1 MSNLTGCG
9 RIATLIVIRR
19 VFSVGALLG
28 LAACSGDGGTG
39 IADGQS
45 PDPVAID
52 FPIAYTKGPLLDAQM
67 QQFQSPDLRDQM
79 RFNVGTDLYFRDRA
93 SPSAADRNITVNET
107 QGVGDVQGVEIS
119 VDGSIVLFAM
129 RGPFD
134 PNLADEDQPT
144 WNIWE
149 YEIATDTLQRVISD
163 DLTAEDGHDISP
175 HYLPDGRIVFASTR
189 QHQQKATLLLEN
201 KPQYEAEEE
210 DRNESAFV
218 LHVMDD
224 DGENLRQISFNQS
237 HDFEPT
243 VLDDGRV
250 LFSRWDNAGNV
261 NGVHLYRMNPDG
273 SELELLYGA
282 ESHLTGT
289 GQSEVQFI
297 GARELPDGRIMAIAR
312 PAVHPELGGDVIIID
327 TPNFV
332 EDTQPTAINVGMA
345 GPAQSSATPLQVRTD
360 LLPSPGG
367 RFASAFPLWD
377 GTDRVLV
384 SWNICRVTDAM
395 GVIFPCDAQRLA
407 DPAFQLAPPLYGIWM
422 YDPADQTQLPIVV
435 GEEGMLIGDIVAAQ
449 SRANPQV
456 ILDKAPGFNADA
468 ELASQD
474 VGIINIRS
482 VYDIDGVD
490 VATPDIETVADPAIT
505 TADERVARFLRIEK
519 PVPLPND
526 DVLDF
531 ANTAF
536 GVSAQQGMREILG
549 YAPIEPDGS
558 VRVKVPANVPFAI
571 SVLNADGRRITP
583 RHQNWLQVLPGDEL
597 QCNGCHDPT
606 SGLSHGR
613 SDSFDSVYVGAT
625 STGVPFPNT
634 DSALFTDFG
643 ETMAETRS
651 RIDCAADI
659 TCPGME
665 LSVDVIYEDFWTDP
679 VAAGRA
685 ADARFAYRYLDDTIT
700 GDVGLQTTPPTTLDC
715 TQGWSSSCRI
725 VINYEQHIHP
735 IWELPRLTL
744 DPNDPNIVLN
754 DRTCTTAGCHTFVG
768 SMNTVQQP
776 AAQLDLTDGPSQQ
789 VPDHKNAYQELLVD
803 DNVTD
808 AAGADVLVPSGQL
821 DINGNPILVPVSV
834 GASMSPAGALASDTF
849 FSRFDAGGTHAGDLS
864 PAELRLIS
872 EWLDLGAQYFNNPFD
887 PDVPLN

>member
-1 MSNLTGCG
+1 MSNLTGCS
-9 RIATLIVIRR
+9 RISALIVLIRVLCAG
-19 VFSVGALLG
+19 VFLG
-28 LAACSGDGGTG
+28 VVACSGDGGTG
-39 IADGQS
+39 VADGQS
-45 PDPVAID
+45 PDPVAVD

-67 QQFQSPDLRDQM
+67 QQFQSTDLRDQL

-93 SPSAADRNITVNET
+93 SPSSADRNITMGET

-119 VDGSIVLFAM
+119 VDGSTVLFAM

-134 PNLADEDQPT
+134 PNLNDDEQPT

-149 YEIATDTLQRVISD
+149 YEIATDTLQRVIPD
-163 DLTAEDGHDISP
+163 DLTAEGGQDISP
-175 HYLPDGRIVFASTR
+175 HYLPDGRIIFSSTR
-189 QHQQKATLLLEN
+189 QRQQKATLLDEG
-201 KPQYEAEEE
+201 KPQYDAVEE
-210 DRNESAFV
+210 DRNEPAFV

-224 DGENLRQISFNQS
+224 DGGNLHQVSFNQS
-237 HDFEPT
+237 HDLDPT

-250 LFSRWDNAGNV
+250 LFSRWDNAANV
-261 NGVHLYRMNPDG
+261 DGVHLYRMNPDG

-289 GQSEVQFI
+289 GQTEVQFI

-312 PAVHPELGGDVIIID
+312 PAVHPELGGDIVIID

-332 EDTQPTAINVGMA
+332 EDTQPTAINAGMP
-345 GPAQSSATPLQVRTD
+345 GPAQASATPLQVRTD
-360 LLPSPGG
+360 LVPSPGG

-384 SWNICRVTDAM
+384 SWSICRVTDALA
-395 GVIFPCDAQRLA
+395 VIFPCDAQRLA

-449 SRANPQV
+449 PRVNPQI

-474 VGIINIRS
+474 VGVINIRS
-482 VYDIDGVD
+482 VYDLDGVD
-490 VATPDIETVADPAIT
+490 VANPDIETVADPAAT
-505 TADERVARFLRIEK
+505 TADERLARFLRIEK
-519 PVPLPND
+519 PVPLPDD

-558 VRVKVPANVPFAI
+558 VRVKVPANVPFAV
-571 SVLNADGRRITP
+571 SVLDANGRRITP

-597 QCNGCHDPT
+597 ECNGCHDPT

-613 SDSFDSVYVGAT
+613 SDSFNSAYAGAL

-634 DSALFTDFG
+634 DPALFTDFG

-651 RIDCAADI
+651 RIDCTADI
-659 TCPGME
+659 TCPAME
-665 LSVDVIYEDFWTDP
+665 PSVDVIYTDVWTDP
-679 VAAGRA
+679 GAAGRP
-685 ADARFAYRYLDDTIT
+685 ADARLAYRYLDDLVM
-700 GDVGLQTTPPTTLDC
+700 GDIGLQTPPPTTLEC
-715 TQGWSSSCRI
+715 TQDWTSRCRI

-735 IWELPRLTL
+735 LWGLPRVNGALQ
-744 DPNDPNIVLN
+744 
-754 DRTCTTAGCHTFVG
+754 DRTCTAAGCHTFVG
-768 SMNTVQQP
+768 PMNTVQQP

-789 VPDHKNAYQELLVD
+789 VPDHFNAYRELLVD
-803 DNVTD
+803 DNATD
-808 AAGADVLVPSGQL
+808 AAGADILVPSGQF
-821 DINGNPILVPVSV
+821 DINGNPILVPVPV
-834 GASMSPAGALASDTF
+834 GASMSAGGSLASDVF
-849 FSRFDAGGTHAGDLS
+849 FSRFDAGGSHAGDLS
-864 PAELRLIS
+864 PAELRLLA
-872 EWLDLGAQYFNNPFD
+872 EWLDIGAQYFNNPFD
-887 PDVPLN
+887 PTVPLN

>member
-1 MSNLTGCG
+1 MSKLTGCS
-9 RIATLIVIRR
+9 RITALIVIRR
-19 VFSVGALLG
+19 VLVVGGLLG
-28 LAACSGDGGTG
+28 VAACSGDGGTG

-67 QQFQSPDLRDQM
+67 QPFQSPDLRDQT

-93 SPSAADRNITVNET
+93 SPSAADRNITDSVT

-119 VDGSIVLFAM
+119 VDGTAVLFAM

-134 PNLADEDQPT
+134 PNLNDDEQPP

-149 YEIATDTLQRVISD
+149 YEIATDTLRRVIPD
-163 DLTAEDGHDISP
+163 DLTADDGHDISP

-210 DRNESAFV
+210 DRGEPAYV
-218 LHVMDD
+218 LHVMDS
-224 DGENLRQISFNQS
+224 DGSNLHQVSFNQS
-237 HDFEPT
+237 HDLDPT

-261 NGVHLYRMNPDG
+261 DGVHLYSMNPDG

-289 GQSEVQFI
+289 GQTEVQFI

-332 EDTQPTAINVGMA
+332 EDTQPTAINAGMT

-360 LLPSPGG
+360 LVPSPGG

-384 SWNICRVTDAM
+384 SWSICRVTDAL
-395 GVIFPCDAQRLA
+395 GVVFPCDAQRLA
-407 DPAFQLAPPLYGIWM
+407 DPTFQLAPPLYGIWM

-435 GEEGMLIGDIVAAQ
+435 GEEGMLIGEIVAAQ
-449 SRANPQV
+449 PRLSPQV
-456 ILDKAPGFNADA
+456 ILDKMPGAGADA

-474 VGIINIRS
+474 VGILNIRS

-490 VATPDIETVADPAIT
+490 SATPDIDTLADPAAT
-505 TADERVARFLRIEK
+505 TADQRAARFIRIVK
-519 PVPLPND
+519 PVPLPDD

-549 YAPIEPDGS
+549 YAPVEPDGS
-558 VRVKVPANVPFAI
+558 VRVKVPANVPFGV
-571 SVLNADGRRITP
+571 SVLDVNGRRISA
-583 RHQNWLQVLPGDEL
+583 RHQNWLQVVPGDEL
-597 QCNGCHDPT
+597 QCNGCHDRG

-613 SDSFDSVYVGAT
+613 RDSFDSVHAGAAA
-625 STGVPFPNT
+625 TGVPFPN
-634 DSALFTDFG
+634 SNLSLLANFG
-643 ETMAETRS
+643 ETMAETRT
-651 RIDCAADI
+651 RTDCALDI
-659 TCPGME
+659 TCPEMDA
-665 LSVDVIYEDFWTDP
+665 SVEVLYEDVWTDP
-679 VAAGRA
+679 MAAGRA
-685 ADARFAYRYLDDTIT
+685 ADARFGYRYIDDTAT
-700 GDVGLQTTPPTTLDC
+700 GDLGLQTTVPTTLPC
-715 TQGWSSSCRI
+715 VQNWSSACRI

-735 IWELPRLTL
+735 LWSLPRM
-744 DPNDPNIVLN
+744 NGAMQ
-754 DRTCTTAGCHTFVG
+754 DRTCTAAGCHSLVDA
-768 SMNTVQQP
+768 MNNAQAP
-776 AAQLDLTDGPSQQ
+776 AAQLDLTDGPSDQ
-789 VPDHKNAYQELLVD
+789 VADHYKSYRELLVD
-803 DNVTD
+803 DNEVD
-808 AAGADVLVPSGQL
+808 AMGVDVLVPSGQL
-821 DINGNPILVPVSV
+821 DINGNPILVPVNVSS
-834 GASMSPAGALASDTF
+834 SMSAGGAVASGTF

>member
-1 MSNLTGCG
+1 MTKFAGCS
-9 RIATLIVIRR
+9 RIAALIVITRISC
-19 VFSVGALLG
+19 VVGLLSVV
-28 LAACSGDGGTG
+28 ACSGDGGTG
-39 IADGQS
+39 IGSGQN
-45 PDPVAID
+45 PDPVAVD

-67 QQFQSPDLRDQM
+67 QQFQSPDLRDQL
-79 RFNVGTDLYFRDRA
+79 RFNIGTDLYFRDRA
-93 SPSAADRNITVNET
+93 SPSVAERNITAVET

-119 VDGSIVLFAM
+119 VDGSTVLFAM

-149 YEIATDTLQRVISD
+149 FEIATDTLRRVIPD
-163 DLTAEDGHDISP
+163 DLTAEIGQDISP
-175 HYLPDGRIVFASTR
+175 HYLPDGRIIFASTR
-189 QHQQKATLLLEN
+189 QRQQKATLLDEG
-201 KPQYEAEEE
+201 KPQYDAVEE
-210 DRNESAFV
+210 DRNEPAFV
-218 LHVMDD
+218 LHVMED
-224 DGENLRQISFNQS
+224 DGGNLHQVSFNQS
-237 HDFEPT
+237 HDLDPT
-243 VLDDGRV
+243 VLDDGRI

-289 GQSEVQFI
+289 AQTEVQFV

-332 EDTQPTAINVGMA
+332 ENSQPTAINAGMT
-345 GPAQSSATPLQVRTD
+345 GPAQASATPQQVRTD
-360 LLPSPGG
+360 LLPSEGG

-384 SWNICRVTDAM
+384 SWSICRVIDANNL
-395 GVIFPCDAQRLA
+395 ILPCSPTRLN

-449 SRANPQV
+449 PRANPQV
-456 ILDKAPGFNADA
+456 ILDKAPGVDA
-468 ELASQD
+468 NSELASQD
-474 VGIINIRS
+474 VGVINIRS
-482 VYDIDGVD
+482 AYDIDGID
-490 VATPDIETVADPAIT
+490 VATPDIETLADPAAT
-505 TADERVARFLRIEK
+505 TADQRAARFLRIVK
-519 PVPLPND
+519 PVPLPDD

-558 VRVKVPANVPFAI
+558 VRIKVPANVPFAV
-571 SVLNADGRRITP
+571 SVVDVNGRRIGA

-597 QCNGCHDPT
+597 ECNGCHDPT

-613 SDSFDSVYVGAT
+613 GESFNSVYAGAL

-634 DSALFTDFG
+634 DPALFTDFG

-651 RIDCAADI
+651 RIDCTANI
-659 TCPGME
+659 TCPGMDP
-665 LSVDVIYEDFWTDP
+665 SVDVIYDDIWTDP
-679 VAAGRA
+679 VAAGRPP
-685 ADARFAYRYLDDTIT
+685 DPRFAYRYLDDAST
-700 GDVGLQTTPPTTLDC
+700 GDLGLQTPPPTTLEC
-715 TQGWSSSCRI
+715 VQNWSSRCRV
-725 VINYEQHIHP
+725 VINYEQHVHP
-735 IWELPRLTL
+735 LWSLPRFTL

-768 SMNTVQQP
+768 LMNTVQAP

-789 VPDHKNAYQELLVD
+789 VPDHFNSYRELLAG
-803 DNVTD
+803 DNAQD
-808 AAGADVLVPSGQL
+808 AAGADILVPSGQL
-821 DINGNPILVPVSV
+821 DINGNPILVPVPV
-834 GASMSPAGALASDTF
+834 GASMSTAGARASDVF

-864 PAELRLIS
+864 PAELRLIA
-872 EWLDLGAQYFNNPFD
+872 EWLDPGAQYFNNPFD
-887 PDVPLN
+887 PAVPLN

>member
-1 MSNLTGCG
+1 MSNLTGCS
-9 RIATLIVIRR
+9 RNATLIAITR
-19 VFSVGALLG
+19 VLSVGALLG
-28 LAACSGDGGTG
+28 LTACSGDGGTG
-39 IADGQS
+39 VADGQS

-67 QQFQSPDLRDQM
+67 QQFQSPDLRDQL
-79 RFNVGTDLYFRDRA
+79 RFNVGTDLYIRDRA
-93 SPSAADRNITVNET
+93 SPSAVDRNITINET

-119 VDGSIVLFAM
+119 VDGSTVLFAM

-149 YEIATDTLQRVISD
+149 YEIASDTLQRVILD

-210 DRNESAFV
+210 DRNEPAFV
-218 LHVMDD
+218 LHVMDG
-224 DGENLRQISFNQS
+224 DGANLRQISFNQS

-250 LFSRWDNAGNV
+250 LFSRWDNAGTV

-327 TPNFV
+327 TPTFV
-332 EDTQPTAINVGMA
+332 EDTQPTAINAGMT

-395 GVIFPCDAQRLA
+395 GVILPCDAQRLA
-407 DPAFQLAPPLYGIWM
+407 DPTLQLAPPLYGIWM

-449 SRANPQV
+449 PRANPQV

-474 VGIINIRS
+474 VGVINVRS

-490 VATPDIETVADPAIT
+490 IATPDIETVADPAIT

-519 PVPLPND
+519 PVPLPDD

-536 GVSAQQGMREILG
+536 GVSTQQGMREILG

-571 SVLNADGRRITP
+571 SVLNADGRRITR

-597 QCNGCHDPT
+597 ECNGCHDPT

-685 ADARFAYRYLDDTIT
+685 ADARFAYRYLDDAVT
-700 GDVGLQTTPPTTLDC
+700 GDVGLQTPPPTTLDC

-735 IWELPRLTL
+735 LWELPRLTL

-768 SMNTVQQP
+768 PMNTVQQP

-803 DNVTD
+803 DNATD
-808 AAGADVLVPSGQL
+808 AAGVDILVPSGQL

-834 GASMSPAGALASDTF
+834 GRSMSPAGALASDTF

>member
-1 MSNLTGCG
+1 MSNLTGCS
-9 RIATLIVIRR
+9 RIAALIVIKRI
-19 VFSVGALLG
+19 FCAGALL
-28 LAACSGDGGTG
+28 AVVACSGDGGTG
-39 IADGQS
+39 VGSGQS
-45 PDPVAID
+45 PDPVAVD

-67 QQFQSPDLRDQM
+67 QQFQSPDLRDQL
-79 RFNVGTDLYFRDRA
+79 RFNIGTDLYFRDRA
-93 SPSAADRNITVNET
+93 SPSVADRNITANET

-119 VDGSIVLFAM
+119 VDGSTVLFAM

-149 YEIATDTLQRVISD
+149 YEIATDTLRRVIPD
-163 DLTAEDGHDISP
+163 DLTAEGGQDISP
-175 HYLPDGRIVFASTR
+175 HYLPDGRIIFASTR
-189 QHQQKATLLLEN
+189 QRQQKATLLDEG
-201 KPQYEAEEE
+201 KPQYDAQEE
-210 DRNESAFV
+210 DRNEPAFV

-224 DGENLRQISFNQS
+224 DGGNLTQVSFNQS
-237 HDFEPT
+237 HDLEPT

-250 LFSRWDNAGNV
+250 LFSRWDNAANV
-261 NGVHLYRMNPDG
+261 DGVHLYRMNPDG
-273 SELELLYGA
+273 SDLELFYGA

-289 GQSEVQFI
+289 GQTEVQFV
-297 GARELPDGRIMAIAR
+297 GARELPDGRIMVIAR
-312 PAVHPELGGDVIIID
+312 PAVHPELGGDVVIID
-327 TPNFV
+327 APNFV
-332 EDTQPTAINVGMA
+332 EDTQPTAINAGMT

-367 RFASAFPLWD
+367 RFSSAFPLWD

-384 SWNICRVTDAM
+384 SWSICRVTDAM

-407 DPAFQLAPPLYGIWM
+407 DPTFQLAPPLYGIWM

-449 SRANPQV
+449 PRANPQ
-456 ILDKAPGFNADA
+456 IIPDMIPGPGVPNN
-468 ELASQD
+468 LAGEN
-474 VGIINIRS
+474 VGILNIRS

-490 VATPDIETVADPAIT
+490 VAVPDIETLADPAAT
-505 TADERVARFLRIEK
+505 TADQRLARFLRIVK
-519 PVPLPND
+519 PVPLPDD
-526 DVLDF
+526 DVRDL

-558 VRVKVPANVPFAI
+558 VRIKVPANIPFAI
-571 SVLNADGRRITP
+571 SVVDVNGRRISP

-613 SDSFDSVYVGAT
+613 SDSFNSVYAGAL

-634 DSALFTDFG
+634 VSALFTDFG

-651 RIDCAADI
+651 RIDCTADI
-659 TCPGME
+659 NCPAME
-665 LSVDVIYEDFWTDP
+665 PSVELIYEDVWTDP
-679 VAAGRA
+679 VAAQRP
-685 ADARFAYRYLDDTIT
+685 ADLRFAYRYLDDTAT
-700 GDVGLQTTPPTTLDC
+700 GDLGLQTTVPTTLEC
-715 TQGWSSSCRI
+715 VQNWSSRCRI

-735 IWELPRLTL
+735 LWGLPRLTL
-744 DPNDPNIVLN
+744 DPNDPTIVLD

-768 SMNTVQQP
+768 LMNTVQAP
-776 AAQLDLTDGPSQQ
+776 AAQLDLTNGPSQQ
-789 VPDHKNAYQELLVD
+789 VPDHFNSYQELLVD
-803 DNVTD
+803 DNAQD
-808 AAGADVLVPSGQL
+808 ATGADLLVPGV
-821 DINGNPILVPVSV
+821 DANGNPALVNVNVSS
-834 GASMSPAGALASDTF
+834 SMSPAGALASGAF
-849 FSRFDAGGTHAGDLS
+849 FSRFDAGGSHAGDLS
-864 PAELRLIS
+864 PAELRLIA

>member
-1 MSNLTGCG
+1 MSNLTGCS
-9 RIATLIVIRR
+9 RNATLIAITR
-19 VFSVGALLG
+19 VLSVGALPG
-28 LAACSGDGGTG
+28 LTACSGDGGTG
-39 IADGQS
+39 VADGQS

-67 QQFQSPDLRDQM
+67 QQFQSPDLRDQL
-79 RFNVGTDLYFRDRA
+79 RFNVGTDLYIRDRA
-93 SPSAADRNITVNET
+93 SPSAVDRNITINET

-119 VDGSIVLFAM
+119 VDGSTVLFAM

-149 YEIATDTLQRVISD
+149 YEIASDTLQRVILD

-175 HYLPDGRIVFASTR
+175 YYLPDGRIVFASTR

-210 DRNESAFV
+210 DRNEPAFV
-218 LHVMDD
+218 LHVMDG
-224 DGENLRQISFNQS
+224 DGANLRQISFNQS
-237 HDFEPT
+237 HDFEPI

-250 LFSRWDNAGNV
+250 LFSRWDNAGTV

-327 TPNFV
+327 TPTFV
-332 EDTQPTAINVGMA
+332 EDTQPTAINAGMT

-395 GVIFPCDAQRLA
+395 GVILPCDAQRLA
-407 DPAFQLAPPLYGIWM
+407 DPTLQLAPPLYGIWM

-449 SRANPQV
+449 PRANPQV

-474 VGIINIRS
+474 VGVINVRS

-490 VATPDIETVADPAIT
+490 IATPDIETVADPAIT

-519 PVPLPND
+519 PVPLPDD

-536 GVSAQQGMREILG
+536 GVSTQQGMREILG

-571 SVLNADGRRITP
+571 SVLNADGRRITR

-597 QCNGCHDPT
+597 ECNGCHDPT

-685 ADARFAYRYLDDTIT
+685 ADARFAYRYLDDAVT
-700 GDVGLQTTPPTTLDC
+700 GDVGLQTPPPTTLDC
-715 TQGWSSSCRI
+715 TPGWSSSCRI

-735 IWELPRLTL
+735 LWELPRLTL

-768 SMNTVQQP
+768 PMNTVQQP

-803 DNVTD
+803 DNATD
-808 AAGADVLVPSGQL
+808 AAGVDILVPSGQL

-834 GASMSPAGALASDTF
+834 GRSMSPAGALASDIF
-849 FSRFDAGGTHAGDLS
+849 FSRFDASGTHAGDLS